1 MFNIVGIDP
10 GTNYAGYVTFTL
22 DNDFNI
28 VHIEPFL
35 INLYDN
41 IPSYHTG
48 TVFDRL
54 QYLDLIVRDRF
65 YRDQPIQLAIEAGFI
80 NRFRP
85 QAYGPIANAIYVIEN
100 AYRHVLGMSSI
111 FEYPPKTV
119 KATLITGN
127 ANKKDI
133 YTAVSNIPELSKY
146 LYPNISEHEV
156 DAMAIGYTH
165 ILRLRKV
172 PELLLVK

>member
-22 DNDFNI
+22 DDNFNI

-41 IPSYHTG
+41 IPTYYTTS
-48 TVFDRL
+48 VFKRL
-54 QYLDLIVRDRF
+54 LYLDIIVRDRF

-100 AYRHVLGMSSI
+100 AYRDITCTSSI

-119 KATLITGN
+119 KAKLSTGN
-127 ANKKDI
+127 ADKHDV
-133 YTAVSNIPELSKY
+133 YTAVSSIPELSKY

-165 ILRLRKV
+165 ILRLREM
-172 PELLLVK
+172 PELLLMK